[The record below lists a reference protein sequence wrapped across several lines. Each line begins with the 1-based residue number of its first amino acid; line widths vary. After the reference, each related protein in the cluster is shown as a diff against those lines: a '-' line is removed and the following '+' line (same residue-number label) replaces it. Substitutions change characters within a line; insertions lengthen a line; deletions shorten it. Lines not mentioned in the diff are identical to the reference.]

1 MSPLSVQV
9 FLQVEQYWPAVQSAT
24 SATMYAGQTLLIAT
38 KLLRCVLRKH
48 TCLTRLRHP
57 RPCTSV

>member
-24 SATMYAGQTLLIAT
+24 SATMYAGQTRLIAT

-57 RPCTSV
+57 